1 MERKYR
7 HYGFDHWDPDLF
19 REIKNEPYFEKP
31 KFGTGLYACLREDKG
46 GKSWHYFLNNDFTE
60 YAYTLETHFDFDLKE
75 DANVYTISTYEDIAN
90 LEKYILNPERIEKL
104 SSCFPSTIYL
114 DFEAMLK
121 DGYDAI
127 YVDMESDPVR
137 VRYALYAWDVN
148 TLLVLNKDVVI
159 AD

>member
-7 HYGFDHWDPDLF
+7 HYGSDHWDPDLF
-19 REIKNEPYFEKP
+19 QEIKNEPYFEKP
-31 KFGTGLYACLREDKG
+31 KPGTGLYGCFREDKSIN
-46 GKSWHYFLNNDFTE
+46 SWYEFLTTDFVE
-60 YAYTLETHFDFDLKE
+60 YAYTLEKYFDFDLRE
-75 DANVYTISTYEDIAN
+75 DANIYTISTHEDIAN
-90 LEKYILNPERIEKL
+90 LEKYILNPERIDRL
-104 SSCFPSTIYL
+104 SSWAPSNIWL

-127 YVDMESDPVR
+127 YVDMRIDPVR
-137 VRYALYAWDVN
+137 VRYALYSWDVN